1 MAESD
6 ERVELTD
13 LDVITRYSLAVRAA
27 TADRAE
33 LIATLR
39 ADLAWLEGGRR
50 NAPAEPPARPARPAA
65 VAKAPAKRPATKA
78 APVRKAPVRKAPART
93 VAAKKVVAK
102 KSAKKVVKRSGP
114 ARRR

>member
-6 ERVELTD
+6 DRVELTD

-27 TADRAE
+27 SADRAE

-50 NAPAEPPARPARPAA
+50 STPAEPPARPARQAPARPA
-65 VAKAPAKRPATKA
+65 PARAAQTPKAPAKRAAAKAT
-78 APVRKAPVRKAPART
+78 PLRKAPARK
-93 VAAKKVVAK
+93 VAAKKAAK
-102 KSAKKVVKRSGP
+102 KAVKKSGSG
-114 ARRR
+114 RRR

>member
-50 NAPAEPPARPARPAA
+50 NAPAEPAARPARPAA

-78 APVRKAPVRKAPART
+78 APVRKASART